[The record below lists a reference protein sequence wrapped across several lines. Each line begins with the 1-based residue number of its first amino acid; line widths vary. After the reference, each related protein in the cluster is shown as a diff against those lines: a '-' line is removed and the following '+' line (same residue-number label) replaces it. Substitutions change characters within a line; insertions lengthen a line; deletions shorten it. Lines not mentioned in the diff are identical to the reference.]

1 MMPKPLPRGT
11 RAPLAQHLEE
21 LRQRVIVCVLFF
33 IAAFIACYVHSDRL
47 LAPFAGLLSV
57 KLVFLTPLEA
67 FMAYMSVA
75 FYAAAALT
83 VPVFAW
89 HAWAFVLPGLL
100 EHESRKA
107 GRFVIGTV
115 LFFVLGVGFCWYLV
129 LPFAI
134 PFLMAYGGDVMVPM
148 ISVKAYLNFCLSML
162 FVFGAVFELPVIVV
176 FLHGIGL
183 VSLEALKNFRRY
195 WLVAAFIIGAI
206 VTPTPDLLNQA
217 MASVP
222 LIVLYEASI
231 LYIYLFGGK
240 KDTEKEKANETNG

>member
-1 MMPKPLPRGT
+1 MMPKTLSRGA
-11 RAPLAQHLEE
+11 RIPLAQHLEE
-21 LRQRVIVCVLFF
+21 LRQRVIVCVIFF
-33 IAAFIACYVHSDRL
+33 IAAFIACYIYSDRL

-67 FMAYMSVA
+67 FMAYMSIA
-75 FYAAAALT
+75 FYAALALT

-89 HAWAFVLPGLL
+89 HTWAFVLPGLL
-100 EHESRKA
+100 ENESRKA

-115 LFFVLGVGFCWYLV
+115 LFFALGVAFCWYLV

-134 PFLMAYGGDVMVPM
+134 PFLMAYGGDIMTPM

-176 FLHGIGL
+176 FVHGIGL

-195 WLVAAFIIGAI
+195 WLVVAFIIGAI
-206 VTPTPDLLNQA
+206 VTPTPDMFNQT
-217 MASVP
+217 MASMP

-231 LYIYLFGGK
+231 IYIRFLGRKEQPAG
-240 KDTEKEKANETNG
+240 EKVDETNG

>member
-1 MMPKPLPRGT
+1 MIPKTLSRGT
-11 RAPLAQHLEE
+11 RVPLAQHLEE
-21 LRQRVIVCVLFF
+21 LRQRVIICFLFF
-33 IAAFIACYVHSDRL
+33 IVAMVVCYIYSDRL
-47 LAPFAGLLSV
+47 LAPFAALLSV

-67 FMAYMSVA
+67 FMAYMNIAV
-75 FYAAAALT
+75 YAALALS

-89 HAWAFVLPGLL
+89 HAWAFVLPGLM

-107 GRFVIGTV
+107 GRFVIGTI
-115 LFFVLGVGFCWYLV
+115 LFFAAGASFCWFVV

-162 FVFGAVFELPVIVV
+162 FVFGVVFELPIILV

-183 VSLEALKNFRRY
+183 VSLAALKSFRRY
-195 WLVAAFIIGAI
+195 WVVVAFIIGAI
-206 VTPTPDLLNQA
+206 VTPTPDMLNQTL
-217 MASVP
+217 ASVP
-222 LIVLYEASI
+222 LIVLYEASV

-240 KDTEKEKANETNG
+240 EPPVEEKTDETNG